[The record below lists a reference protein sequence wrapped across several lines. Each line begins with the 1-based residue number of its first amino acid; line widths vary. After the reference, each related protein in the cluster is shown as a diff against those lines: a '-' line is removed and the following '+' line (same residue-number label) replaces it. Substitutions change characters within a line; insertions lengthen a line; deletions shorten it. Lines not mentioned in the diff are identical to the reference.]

1 MPYRRL
7 PNTDVARLRALQS
20 ALKKGKELPPF
31 KLLYSQSTYQKVQ
44 SFLPGFEKIVTESK
58 TAWNNQIKKGKEYQ
72 NHLKKAKMYISHFI
86 QVLNLAII
94 RGDIPSNVRVLY
106 GFEEDAQKLPQLNNE
121 SEIISWGEKIIKA
134 ETDRTRKGGNPI
146 TNPTI
151 AVVKVRYEN
160 FIEAFQYQNNLK
172 KTVQRASNE
181 LISHR
186 KLADEIILKV
196 WNEVEESLKEQP
208 ENSKREMASEYGVV
222 YVFRHNE
229 LGSTNL
235 LKRSLIMNA

>member
-7 PNTDVARLRALQS
+7 PNTDAARLRALHA

-31 KLLYSQSTYQKVQ
+31 KLYYAQNTYQKVQ
-44 SFLPGFEKIVTESK
+44 SFLPSFEKNVTESK

-72 NHLKKAKMYISHFI
+72 VHLRKAKMYISHFI

-94 RGDIPSNVRVLY
+94 RGDIPASVRSMY

-121 SEIISWGEKIIKA
+121 SEIINWGEKIIKA
-134 ETDRTRKGGNPI
+134 ETERTRKGGNPI

-160 FIEAFQYQNNLK
+160 FLEAYQFQNNLK
-172 KTVQRASNE
+172 KTVQRTSSE
-181 LISHR
+181 LGDLR
-186 KLADEIILKV
+186 KHADEIILKV
-196 WNEVEESLKEQP
+196 WNEVEESLKDLP
-208 ENSKREMASEYGVV
+208 ENLKREKASEYGVV

-229 LGSTNL
+229 LGSANL
-235 LKRSLIMNA
+235 LKRSLVVSD

>member
-7 PNTDVARLRALQS
+7 PNTDAARLRALNA
-20 ALKKGKELPPF
+20 ALIKGKELPPF
-31 KLLYSQSTYQKVQ
+31 NLSYSQSTFQKVQ

-72 NHLKKAKMYISHFI
+72 IHLKKAKMYISHFI

-94 RGDIPSNVRVLY
+94 RGDIPTSVRSLY
-106 GFEEDAQKLPQLNNE
+106 GFEEDVQKLPQLNNE
-121 SEIISWGEKIIKA
+121 SEVIAWGEKIINA
-134 ETDRTRKGGNPI
+134 ETERTRKGGNPI

-160 FIEAFQYQNNLK
+160 FIDAFQYQSNLK

-181 LISHR
+181 LVAQR

-196 WNEVEESLKEQP
+196 WNEVEDSLKDLP
-208 ENSKREMASEYGVV
+208 ENIKREQASQYGVV
-222 YVFRHNE
+222 YVYRHNE
-229 LGSTNL
+229 LGNSNL
-235 LKRSLIMNA
+235 LKRSLVISV